1 MDFLAF
7 SEVFFKRFCFFGIN
21 PWYRKLGKQT
31 EGKKNVEQG
40 AISPIIVTIM
50 LLVYWCGIIIS
61 FFMNHKA
68 NDKIS
73 AISNI
78 IQLLLNGIALTTVLI
93 NVLLRFQLFDD
104 IVMGFHVIDE
114 NLKGVGKS
122 LKYSNS
128 VISSRNIVIAFGSY
142 LALSICF
149 DCYVVIIKYE
159 MAPFWY
165 WVVSTLPSVIYSL
178 SMLQSMFIIAWISTR
193 CNKLNALLRFD
204 SQANYLRALPTVQMV
219 TGSMKGRIQKS
230 LDLIKKVYTIMSDI
244 CQLSHNVDNFL
255 GPSFLATITAIFA
268 VTSIQ
273 VYYIYVT
280 SVTMNVLPESSGF
293 TIWSL
298 LASLNMVIMNIF
310 LIIAITTICDR
321 VNTETI
327 QILQNFSEFQ
337 INKEVPA
344 ELSIWLHPMIS
355 HMKFTAFGFFSID
368 YTMLCGF
375 VTASVTYLVI
385 FIQFYSIE
393 AEHGTTSIIRN
404 TEKGQAQAFRS
415 IMD

>member
-21 PWYRKLGKQT
+21 PWYRKLGKQS
-31 EGKKNVEQG
+31 EGRKDVDKG
-40 AISPIIVTIM
+40 SISPIVVTS
-50 LLVYWCGIIIS
+50 LLLMYWCGIITS
-61 FFMNHKA
+61 FFTEHRA

-78 IQLLLNGIALTTVLI
+78 IQLLLNGIALTTVLV
-93 NVLLRFQLFDD
+93 NVLLRYQLFDD
-104 IVMGFHVIDE
+104 IVMGFHGIDE

-128 VISSRNIVIAFGSY
+128 LTWARNILIAFGSY
-142 LALSICF
+142 LVLSVCF
-149 DCYVVIIKYE
+149 DCYVIIIKYE
-159 MAPFWY
+159 MSPFWY

-178 SMLQSMFIIAWISTR
+178 SMLQSMFIISWISTR
-193 CNKLNALLRFD
+193 CNKLNALLRLD
-204 SQANYLRALPTVQMV
+204 CRANYLRALPTVQMV

-255 GPSFLATITAIFA
+255 GPSFLATTTAIFA

-273 VYYIYVT
+273 IYYIYVT
-280 SVTMNVLPESSGF
+280 SVTMNELPEASGF
-293 TIWSL
+293 TIFSL

-337 INKEVPA
+337 INKEVV
-344 ELSIWLHPMIS
+344 SIL
-355 HMKFTAFGFFSID
+355 
-368 YTMLCGF
+368 
-375 VTASVTYLVI
+375 
-385 FIQFYSIE
+385 
-393 AEHGTTSIIRN
+393 
-404 TEKGQAQAFRS
+404 RS
-415 IMD
+415 D